1 MKALVLAAGR
11 STRIASV
18 SGGAPKP
25 LLTVAGKPVLERTL
39 EWLGESGITDVCI
52 NLHYRPEEIRAAIGD
67 GSRMG
72 VRVEYAHEPEILG
85 TSGAYRALA
94 SRWSGTTL
102 VVYGD
107 NLMRFD
113 LARFRKAHRD
123 GGSDATVA
131 LFDPERHRNSRI
143 AGSRIHVSP
152 DGLVTSFS
160 EGRHPE
166 QSEGS
171 AVEAATD
178 GFVNAGAY
186 LLEPGV
192 VTAIPAG
199 FSDFGRDVFPALVAE
214 GRLRGYLMEGTGYCL
229 GLDTPESLRNAE
241 QLISSKQVVLT

>member
-1 MKALVLAAGR
+1 MKALVLAAGH

-25 LLTVAGKPVLERTL
+25 LLEVAGKPVLARTL
-39 EWLGESGITDVCI
+39 EWLAEFGITDVCI
-52 NLHYRPEEIRAAIGD
+52 NLHYRPDDIRAAIGD
-67 GSRMG
+67 GSRLG
-72 VRVEYAHEPEILG
+72 VRVDYAFEPEILG
-85 TSGAYRALA
+85 TSGAFRGLA
-94 SRWSGTTL
+94 PRWTDTTL

-113 LARFRKAHRD
+113 LDRFRKAHRD

-152 DGLVTSFS
+152 DGLVSSFS
-160 EGRHPE
+160 EGA
-166 QSEGS
+166 S
-171 AVEAATD
+171 AST
-178 GFVNAGAY
+178 GYVNAGAY
-186 LLEPGV
+186 LLEPRV
-192 VTAIPAG
+192 VNAIPDG

-214 GRLRGYLMEGTGYCL
+214 GRLRGYLIEGTGYCL
-229 GLDTPESLRNAE
+229 GLDTPESHRNAE